1 MLDHVNPVLIKELRQ
16 IVRSG
21 SLVGSL
27 RFLLVL
33 LTVAVMIA
41 LLCSSPS
48 TEVASD
54 VSSAGWIFFYAV
66 LGLLCGV
73 FLSIPFSI
81 LQRMALEHEPGRA
94 DLQYATPLPPRA
106 YVDGKALCGFVL
118 GAIFFFAALPFML
131 VAYLML
137 GVRLKWVPVV
147 VLAAMLV
154 SAISSYVAVLFGA
167 TKWSQ
172 GAKTLALLLTLNII
186 WPCYM
191 LTFLYRGLRSH
202 SSLTF
207 WKLFILIL
215 PVTLYVR
222 AFATRLL
229 TPASFNRD
237 RPVRQTEVAIW
248 FASLLVAG
256 FMAFQPDAGDSI
268 SFWGGFWVFFFSVRL
283 LMSISTP
290 RGYSRRV
297 RSEISD
303 FRLRRVFQYPVFNG
317 GESGVV
323 FHLLMGLATLAA
335 ASALSSF
342 ACFGITALAM
352 APKFDKMGETLGV
365 IAVIWFYL
373 VFFALV
379 CRAIWN
385 WLLVRRSRPTRLG
398 FVAFSLFTLASVIPT
413 VLFVVL
419 DGIPARG
426 ASALVGPLGFFGN
439 AVAAV
444 YGLSEHN
451 PQMVWHHLRLS
462 SIAFVLALVLW
473 LPVLLRS
480 IRDFKPFHLQPPDPR
495 PRT

>member
-1 MLDHVNPVLIKELRQ
+1 MLDRLNPVFLKELRQ
-16 IVRSG
+16 VVRSRN
-21 SLVGSL
+21 LVVSL
-27 RFLLVL
+27 RFLLVS

-41 LLCSSPS
+41 LPYSSPS

-54 VSSAGWIFFYAV
+54 VSSARWYFLCAV
-66 LGLLCGV
+66 LGLLCGAI
-73 FLSIPFSI
+73 FLIPVSV

-106 YVDGKALCGFVL
+106 IVDGKALCGVVL

-137 GVRLKWVPVV
+137 GVRLEWVAVV
-147 VLAAMLV
+147 VLAAVLV
-154 SAISSYVAVLFGA
+154 SAITSYVAVLFGA
-167 TKWSQ
+167 TKWSPV
-172 GAKTLALLLTLNII
+172 AKLLALMLALDII
-186 WPCYM
+186 WPCYAA
-191 LTFLYRGLRSH
+191 TFLYGVWRSH
-202 SSLTF
+202 SSLPF
-207 WKLFILIL
+207 WTLFILSL
-215 PVTLYVR
+215 TVTFYVR

-229 TPASFNRD
+229 TPANFNRD
-237 RPVRQTEVAIW
+237 RPVRQAEVAIW

-256 FMAFQPDAGDSI
+256 FMAFQPGTGDCI

-317 GESGVV
+317 GENGVV
-323 FHLLMGLATLAA
+323 FHLLMGLATLGTAL
-335 ASALSSF
+335 ALSSF
-342 ACFGITALAM
+342 ARFSITALAM

-373 VFFALV
+373 GFFALV
-379 CRAIWN
+379 CRIIWN
-385 WLLVRRSRPTRLG
+385 WLPVGRSRPTRLG

-419 DGIPARG
+419 DGTHARG
-426 ASALVGPLGFFGN
+426 ASAIVGPLGFFGN

-444 YGLSEHN
+444 YGLFEN
-451 PQMVWHHLRLS
+451 TPRMVWHHLRLS

-473 LPVLLRS
+473 LPFLLRS
-480 IRDFKPFHLQPPDPR
+480 IRDFKPLTPDP
-495 PRT
+495 